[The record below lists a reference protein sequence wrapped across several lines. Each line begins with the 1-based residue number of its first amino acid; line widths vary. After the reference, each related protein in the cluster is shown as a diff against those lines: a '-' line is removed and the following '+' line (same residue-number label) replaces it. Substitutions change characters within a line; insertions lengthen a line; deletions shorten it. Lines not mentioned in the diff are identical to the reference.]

1 MEDPQGSSQEDYIVK
16 ALIDGII
23 KTQKEN
29 VISIYGV
36 GSYFDESLPSSWER
50 GDIDLIAFVKDL
62 KKIPQRDF
70 TQIRYEKKE
79 LDGVQVWVGYNTIE
93 GFQDK
98 KTFKTQSFS
107 NLEWSLIELKN
118 SENSTLLYGKDIRDE
133 LPSIES
139 LEFDYDDILARGLYH
154 LNKSLRLFYSSEK
167 DIKESVKEWTKAV
180 FKFCFYLC
188 ILKDKTFRSTSKYK
202 ISKKVQELVKS
213 NMVEKRVLM
222 YLIKAIQVRKTGKK
236 PDKLKSL
243 LTEFVLYL
251 FSLLGKGKLHRRMD
265 YHDLKNYLS
274 NTYAGLDYLNRFL
287 EKVKLKLRP

>member
-1 MEDPQGSSQEDYIVK
+1 MEDSQGSSQDDYIVK

-36 GSYFDESLPSSWER
+36 GSYFDESLPSTWEK
-50 GDIDLIAFVKDL
+50 GDIDLIVFVKDL
-62 KKIPQRDF
+62 EKIPQRDF
-70 TQIRYEKKE
+70 TQVRYEKKE
-79 LDGVQVWVGYNTIE
+79 LDGVQVWVGYNTTE

-107 NLEWSLIELKN
+107 NLEWSLIELKHP
-118 SENSTLLYGKDIRDE
+118 ENSVLLYGNDVREE

-167 DIKESVKEWTKAV
+167 EVKKSVKEWTKAV
-180 FKFCFYLC
+180 FKICFYLC

-236 PDKLKSL
+236 PNEYKSL
-243 LTEFVLYL
+243 LTEYVLYL

-287 EKVKLKLRP
+287 EKVKMKLRP